1 MHTAMWGVALVN
13 MWSNVGFQMI
23 IFSSGMAAISEDKEA
38 AAMDGVTPW
47 QRP

>member
-1 MHTAMWGVALVN
+1 MWGVALVN

-23 IFSSGMAAISEDKEA
+23 IFSSGMAAISEDVYEA

-47 QRP
+47 RAS